1 MQSLLILPSPLPLQV
16 RQSKL
21 PPETLQR
28 ARELSLKSTT
38 WHQLTEQVWIDWVQI
53 GPGVDRSGRCGL
65 SAFPVPQPDLPLP
78 PCDWLIL

>member
-38 WHQLTEQVWIDWVQI
+38 WHQLTEQV
-53 GPGVDRSGRCGL
+53 
-65 SAFPVPQPDLPLP
+65 
-78 PCDWLIL
+78 